1 MAQKLTKEQAKKFL
15 LIKHGLYGDYKF
27 SGKRGIRDFV
37 QQSGCIQYDPID
49 VCGKNHEL
57 VLQSRIEGFRKE
69 MLHELLYK
77 DRVLVDWFDKNQAIM
92 SMEDWP
98 YFEHER
104 KRIVHNSRHKEE
116 VDKVSDEIYEYIKQ
130 NGQVCS
136 SDLQDHQKKLD
147 WWWAPTSLAR
157 LALETMYMRGEIAIS
172 DKKNTRRFY
181 DIAGRVIPQNILDA
195 PNPNGTQDDI
205 HRWNVLRRI
214 RSVGM
219 LHNKASD
226 AFLGFHHFKSKDRNV
241 AFGRL
246 LADGAIFELEVEG
259 SAAPFYVDATDME
272 MLELAIDTKDENPRL
287 EFIAPLDN
295 MIWDRNIIEELFDF
309 SYKWEIYTPV
319 KDRKYGYYVLP
330 VLWGDDFIA
339 RIELKRDRK
348 KKRIEKIGLW
358 WEDKAY
364 NTPEMRKKIRDKLK
378 EFNKVMY

>member
-1 MAQKLTKEQAKKFL
+1 MMIKLTKTQAKKFL
-15 LIKHGLYGDYKF
+15 LIKHGLYGEYKF
-27 SGKRGIRDFV
+27 AGKQGIRDFV

-77 DRVLVDWFDKNQAIM
+77 DRLLVDWFDKNQAIM
-92 SMEDWP
+92 SMGDWP
-98 YFEHER
+98 YFSHER
-104 KRIVHNSRHKEE
+104 QKVERTSRHKDE

-136 SDLQDHQKKLD
+136 SDLEGHQKKLD

-157 LALETMYMRGEIAIS
+157 LVLETMYLRGDIAIA

-181 DIAGRVIPQNILDA
+181 DIADRVIPEDILKA
-195 PNPNGTQDDI
+195 PNPNSTLDEI

-226 AFLGFHHFKSKDRNV
+226 AFLGMHHFKAKDRNT
-241 AFGRL
+241 AFERL
-246 LADGAIFELEVEG
+246 LAADDIFEFEVEE
-259 SAAPFYVDATDME
+259 SDAPFYADMADMDIFE
-272 MLELAIDTKDENPRL
+272 RAMDIKDESPRL
-287 EFIAPLDN
+287 ELIAPLDN
-295 MIWDRNIIEELFDF
+295 MIWDRKIIEELFGF

-330 VLWGDDFIA
+330 VLWGDNFIA

-348 KKRIEKIGLW
+348 KKKIEKIGLW

-364 NTPEMRKKIRDKLK
+364 NTPEMRKRIRDKLK